1 MLANIY
7 FNINTNSYFV
17 FQHYINLVVNFG
29 MDFTM
34 KFDWISD
41 VNQTTI
47 NGILN
52 INETLKNATDEQ
64 AVDEKFPFV

>member
-1 MLANIY
+1 
-7 FNINTNSYFV
+7 
-17 FQHYINLVVNFG
+17 
-29 MDFTM
+29 M

-64 AVDEKFPFV
+64 AVDEKFQFV